1 MAPLTWGLGAARRSD
16 LRSTLKSVLRLREH
30 AKQEH
35 YSGGDTANMPSRV
48 VSERKR
54 VGSPIL
60 STWRVCVTARPP
72 GRVRLAVVGCCV
84 RCRESIVLAPPSPP
98 FIPPEPA

>member
-1 MAPLTWGLGAARRSD
+1 MPAATASKRMITGTSSITFGTTACSATAPLTWGLGAARRSD

-48 VSERKR
+48 VGERKR

-60 STWRVCVTARPP
+60 STWRVCV
-72 GRVRLAVVGCCV
+72 
-84 RCRESIVLAPPSPP
+84 
-98 FIPPEPA
+98 